1 MFEFFVSFFQMI
13 FDGIQHILDFLSSGI
28 YKLLKQLVL
37 YYIEVTAT
45 VFFIKLKFA
54 AEIMG
59 ELWDKYFSQH
69 MGDFAIEASR
79 AWGRLP
85 PEIKQ
90 AVSFFKIP
98 DCVNILLSALSLR
111 ILRILIPFL

>member
-45 VFFIKLKFA
+45 IFFIKLKFA
-54 AEIMG
+54 VEVVGEIW
-59 ELWDKYFSQH
+59 EKYFSH
-69 MGDFAIEASR
+69 DMSGFTVEASR
-79 AWGRLP
+79 AWSKLP
-85 PEIKQ
+85 IEIKQ

-111 ILRILIPFL
+111 IVRIFIPFI